1 MKIEIIRNSAKIG
14 LVEKL
19 INSLDDLYD
28 DLEYDNSEKEI
39 ECIKAKIKIREDLLK
54 QMGKI

>member
-39 ECIKAKIKIREDLLK
+39 ECIKAKIKICLTILK
-54 QMGKI
+54 KY